1 MGTRSILNPGLERV
15 RTKQHFRPRL
25 IYSGFIAC
33 WICLKCLLSEN
44 GEMVG
49 IFKVEWQLNKLFRD
63 LGTRSI
69 LNPGLE
75 WVRKKQHFRPH
86 SIFSGFIACWI
97 WLKCRLSEKGEILG
111 ILKVEWL

>member
-1 MGTRSILNPGLERV
+1 MPVMSKKKATLQTLFNASRFYCKLNIMAKLS
-15 RTKQHFRPRL
+15 T
-25 IYSGFIAC
+25 C
-33 WICLKCLLSEN
+33 WKGPVTWLS
-44 GEMVG
+44 G

-69 LNPGLE
+69 LNPGVE